1 MLELSLNHYIV
12 LSAILFCIG
21 VYGIIFNRKSVIGI
35 LIGAEIMLL
44 ASSINFVVFS
54 SVLNDITG
62 NLFAI
67 FILGVAA
74 AEVGIGLAILVIY
87 FKSKGNI
94 LINELNTIKDEL

>member
-1 MLELSLNHYIV
+1 MDISVYNFVI

-21 VYGIIFNRKSVIGI
+21 IYGLIFNRKSVIGI
-35 LIGAEIMLL
+35 LISTEIMLL
-44 ASSINFVVFS
+44 AANINFVAFS
-54 SVLNDITG
+54 TAFNDITG
-62 NLFAI
+62 SLFVI

-94 LINELNTIKDEL
+94 SIKELNTIKDNLL

>member
-35 LIGAEIMLL
+35 LIGVEIMLL
-44 ASSINFVVFS
+44 ASNINFVAFS

>member
-1 MLELSLNHYIV
+1 MLELGLNHYIV

-44 ASSINFVVFS
+44 ASNINFVAFS